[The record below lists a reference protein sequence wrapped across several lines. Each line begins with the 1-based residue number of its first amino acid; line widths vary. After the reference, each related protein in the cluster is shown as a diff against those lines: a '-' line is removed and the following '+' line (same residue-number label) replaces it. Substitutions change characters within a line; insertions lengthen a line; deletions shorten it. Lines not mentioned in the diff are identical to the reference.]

1 MVNAMTTVAFIGLG
15 AMGQRMA
22 RRLLDAG
29 HDLIVWNRTPGKAT
43 DLTDRGARLAAH
55 PGQAAAQAEVT
66 ITMLADPA
74 ALEAV
79 VDGPDG
85 IAAGIPTSGTVIE
98 MSTVGP
104 SAVSRLTATL
114 PDGVGVLDA
123 PVLGSISE
131 AAAGE
136 LVVFAGGAPSQV
148 ERWTPLLSSLGSVR
162 HVGPLGSGAASKL
175 IANSTLL
182 GVLGVLGEALALGRA
197 LGLSTATTF
206 DVLSD
211 TPLAAQAQRRRDA
224 VESDDFPRRFALSL
238 ARKDAGLV
246 MDVAAATGTDLRLT
260 QAVLRWLRNADDGGW
275 GARDYS
281 SVVAW
286 ILTHRGETDG
296 ADGEQRSPR

>member
-1 MVNAMTTVAFIGLG
+1 
-15 AMGQRMA
+15 
-22 RRLLDAG
+22 
-29 HDLIVWNRTPGKAT
+29 
-43 DLTDRGARLAAH
+43 
-55 PGQAAAQAEVT
+55 
-66 ITMLADPA
+66 
-74 ALEAV
+74 
-79 VDGPDG
+79 
-85 IAAGIPTSGTVIE
+85 
-98 MSTVGP
+98 
-104 SAVSRLTATL
+104 
-114 PDGVGVLDA
+114 VLDA

-286 ILTHRGETDG
+286 ILTHAGETDG